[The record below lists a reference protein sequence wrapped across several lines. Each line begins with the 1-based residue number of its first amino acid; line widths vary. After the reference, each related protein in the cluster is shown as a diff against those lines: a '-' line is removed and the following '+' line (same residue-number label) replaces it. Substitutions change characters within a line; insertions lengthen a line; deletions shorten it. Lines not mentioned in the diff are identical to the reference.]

1 MNDIRKNNKRI
12 AKNTMYLYFRMVV
25 IMIVQLYTSRV
36 VLANL
41 GVANYGIYNVV
52 GSFIVAFTFIRE
64 PLSIATQRFLN
75 YEMGRKDK
83 KGNPNLVFNL
93 SLYTYVVLAF
103 IIFVVLEIAGE
114 WFINNKMNIPE
125 GRLVATRFTFQMS
138 VVSLMIG
145 LVRSPFGALIISHER
160 MSYHAYLSIIEVFLK
175 LGNAFSLVYFTC
187 DKLEL
192 YAVNQVIISLLIF
205 VFAFSYCKQNFRDI
219 HITKVWDKKMFSS
232 ILGFSGW
239 SLFGALARMTA
250 NQGLSILLN
259 LFFGVVINAAMGVA
273 QQVNAAVNHFVH
285 NFQVAFRPQ
294 LVKYYAGEDYDSLRS
309 LISNT
314 SKYSFL
320 LLFAISCPLMFNI
333 DTIMHIWL
341 KNPPEFAGEFCVF
354 MLIYALLES
363 LSAPMWMAIQA
374 TGHIKAYQI
383 VISCAMFLNIILS
396 YVFLGMGYSAH
407 IVLIIKCCVDVIYL
421 FIRLLFIKKMI
432 NYRFCDFTNNIF
444 LPIVAITTLI
454 VVIMLAVS
462 IVLPVGIKG
471 LFLSCLVFY
480 CSYTFLV
487 YFIGLGKGER
497 KMLVVFV
504 KNKFFHNNK

>member
-1 MNDIRKNNKRI
+1 MSEVSKNNKRI
-12 AKNTMYLYFRMVV
+12 AKNTMYLYLRMVV
-25 IMIVQLYTSRV
+25 IMLVQLYTSRI

-41 GVANYGIYNVV
+41 GVSDYGIYNVV

-103 IIFVVLEIAGE
+103 VIFVVLEIAGE

-125 GRLVATRFTFQMS
+125 GRLGATQFTFQMS
-138 VVSLMIG
+138 VISLMIG

-160 MSYHAYLSIIEVFLK
+160 MSYHAYLSILEALLK
-175 LGNAFSLVYFTC
+175 LANAFSLAYFTV

-192 YAVNQVIISLLIF
+192 YAVNQLVITII
-205 VFAFSYCKQNFRDI
+205 VFCFCFSYCKRNFKDI
-219 HITKVWDKKMFSS
+219 HVTKVWDKKMFNS
-232 ILGFSGW
+232 ILSFSGW
-239 SLFGALARMTA
+239 SLFGAVARMTA

-294 LVKYYAGEDYDSLRS
+294 LVKYYAGEEFQSLRS

-320 LLFAISCPLMFNI
+320 LLFTISCPLMFNI
-333 DTIMHIWL
+333 DTVMHLWL
-341 KNPPEFAGEFCVF
+341 KNPPQYAGEFCVF

-363 LSAPMWMAIQA
+363 LSAPMWMAVQA
-374 TGHIKAYQI
+374 TGKIKTYQI
-383 VISCAMFLNIILS
+383 VISCAMLLNIILS
-396 YVFLGMGYSAH
+396 YIFLCMGYSPH
-407 IVLIIKCCVDVIYL
+407 IVLIIKCCVDVLYL
-421 FIRLLFIKKMI
+421 IIRLMFVRKMI
-432 NYRFCDFTNNIF
+432 GFKFSYFAKKVL
-444 LPIVAITTLI
+444 LPISLITVASIAGMYLLVLVSSEGWRRLLI
-454 VVIMLAVS
+454 
-462 IVLPVGIKG
+462 
-471 LFLSCLVFY
+471 SCTVFIFFY
-480 CSYTFLV
+480 MMLV
-487 YFIGLGKGER
+487 YFIGLRKKER
-497 KMLVVFV
+497 EMLVGFV
-504 KNKFFHNNK
+504 KKKVLKVK